1 MAYVCICHFFFVILQ
16 PKQKFNQI
24 SHDHMATPQKKKRV
38 LVTFVEAG
46 FGHITTANSIA
57 TAIEALQDPNIEV
70 IRKYTFKDDP
80 KLRKIEKSFVRDVK
94 WANTFPWHNYIQ
106 MAATHIGGI
115 HNSLPFVVSLLYRR
129 ASEIYLK
136 QLEEI
141 RPDIIID
148 THYLTS
154 FLATMYR
161 DTIDPHVKVVTYDP
175 DNDVHNWWNIRVDK
189 FIVNCRLAF
198 HDALEHDFTRKQ
210 LMIVPFVTRK
220 EIMEVTEDKSFY
232 RAKYDLQQDRFTVM
246 VAAGGYGKSGMNR
259 VVDALML
266 AKHPITV
273 IAICGTNKRLYKR
286 LERLKKHV
294 APRIDLRPYEF
305 VDKVYELNRAADVFI
320 TKGGPNA
327 MLDSALMGVPIG
339 VFYCA
344 SPIEYHSMHLF
355 TSILNCGRF
364 FKRSARILRWVNE
377 CVANPSIL
385 DIYREAAQEV
395 RDAGNGA
402 VQIAQFIQT
411 YE

>member
-1 MAYVCICHFFFVILQ
+1 MTEQHR
-16 PKQKFNQI
+16 
-24 SHDHMATPQKKKRV
+24 KKRV
-38 LVTFVEAG
+38 LVTYVEAG

-57 TAIEALQDPNIEV
+57 DAIENLHDPNIEV

-80 KLRKIEKSFVRDVK
+80 HLRKIEKSFIRDVK

-115 HNSLPFVVSLLYRR
+115 HESLPFVVSTFYRR
-129 ASEIYLK
+129 ARKTYLNMLAEI
-136 QLEEI
+136 Q
-141 RPDIIID
+141 PDIIID

-154 FLATMYR
+154 FLATQYR
-161 DTIDPHVKVVTYDP
+161 DEYDSHVKVVTYDP

-198 HDALEHDFTRKQ
+198 HDALEHDFTRQQ

-220 EIMEVTEDKSFY
+220 EIMDVTESKAFY
-232 RAKYDLQQDRFTVM
+232 RTKYDLPQERFTVM

-259 VVDALML
+259 VVDALMFV
-266 AKHPITV
+266 KHPITV
-273 IAICGTNKRLYKR
+273 IAICGTNKRLYRR
-286 LERLKKHV
+286 LQRMKSAV
-294 APRIDLRPYEF
+294 APHIDLRPYEF
-305 VDKVYELNRAADVFI
+305 VDKVYELNRASDVLI

-364 FKRSARILRWVNE
+364 FKRSHRIVRWINE

-385 DIYREAAQEV
+385 DIYKEAEQEV

-411 YE
+411 YK

>member
-1 MAYVCICHFFFVILQ
+1 MTEQHR
-16 PKQKFNQI
+16 
-24 SHDHMATPQKKKRV
+24 KKRV
-38 LVTFVEAG
+38 LVTYVEAG

-57 TAIEALQDPNIEV
+57 DAIENLHDPNIEV

-80 KLRKIEKSFVRDVK
+80 HLRKIEKSFIRDVK

-115 HNSLPFVVSLLYRR
+115 HESLPFVVSTFYRR
-129 ASEIYLK
+129 ARKTYLNMLAEI
-136 QLEEI
+136 Q
-141 RPDIIID
+141 PDIIID

-154 FLATMYR
+154 FLATQYR
-161 DTIDPHVKVVTYDP
+161 DEYDSHVKVVTYDP
-175 DNDVHNWWNIRVDK
+175 DNNVHNWWNIRVDK

-198 HDALEHDFTRKQ
+198 HDALEHDFTRQQ

-220 EIMEVTEDKSFY
+220 EIMDVAESKAFY
-232 RAKYDLQQDRFTVM
+232 RTKYDLPQERFTVM

-259 VVDALML
+259 VVDALMFV
-266 AKHPITV
+266 KHPITV
-273 IAICGTNKRLYKR
+273 IAICGTNKRLYRR
-286 LERLKKHV
+286 LQRLKSAV
-294 APRIDLRPYEF
+294 APHIDLRPYEF
-305 VDKVYELNRAADVFI
+305 VDKVYELNRASDVLI

-364 FKRSARILRWVNE
+364 FKRSHRIVRWINE

-385 DIYREAAQEV
+385 DIYKEAEQEV

-411 YE
+411 YK